1 MRRPFAATA
10 VALTMAVT
18 VAMTLPAAAAVQ
30 DPTTDKR
37 VALAETLSDTAL
49 SIATRVLEGNGRP
62 SDPEPTMALLDLRLA
77 MPTLSADDRGRA
89 ASLLARPTDGAG
101 DILGDGYTTPSQK
114 KCSTLVCVHWV
125 STTSDKATMA
135 WVNESL
141 TQMNEVWK
149 FEINKRGYRRPLPDG
164 SKGGNSKLDVYLK
177 DVGSLGYYGYCAAEK
192 PNKRFRFTYS
202 GYCVLDNDFDPAQ
215 FGGAVALDSL
225 KVTAAHEFFH
235 AVQYAYDATEDRW
248 FMESTATW
256 MEERFADAINDNR
269 QYLPYG
275 QLGSPQTALDTYM
288 VGGLM
293 PYGNWAWWEYLSQR
307 MGNGIVQQ
315 VWNKAGAFKGA
326 PDKYSTQA
334 LVLVLKNKG
343 GFKKN
348 FGSYASGNTA
358 PGKTYSEG
366 SEWLVAAPTIKDYT
380 LTSTAKSSG
389 NKSTKVNHMA
399 SKSVKAT
406 SGAGL
411 AAPGW
416 SLRVT
421 VDGPKSVSSPV
432 VVVRTKMKD
441 GSTKQQM
448 LKLNKAGVGSGV
460 YGFNATNVTSI
471 TVTLANAST
480 RFKCW
485 RTRPTPYSCLGRPLD
500 NKLTFNYKLT
510 AFKRP

>member
-1 MRRPFAATA
+1 MRRRFAATA
-10 VALTMAVT
+10 LALAMAVT
-18 VAMTLPAAAAVQ
+18 VAMTLPAEAAVQ

-37 VALAETLSDTAL
+37 AALAETLPDTAL
-49 SIATRVLEGNGRP
+49 SVATRVLEGNGRP

-77 MPTLSADDRGRA
+77 MPTLSADDRVRA
-89 ASLLARPTDGAG
+89 AGLLARPTDGAA
-101 DILGDGYTTPSQK
+101 DPLGDGYTTAAEK

-125 STTSDKATMA
+125 STTSDKATTA
-135 WVNESL
+135 WVDESL

-256 MEERFADAINDNR
+256 MEERFADGINDNR

-307 MGNGIVQQ
+307 MGNGIVKQ

-334 LVLVLKNKG
+334 LVLVLKKKG
-343 GFKKN
+343 GFKKI
-348 FGSYASGNTA
+348 FGSYASGNTM
-358 PGKTYSEG
+358 PEKTYSEG
-366 SEWLVAAPTIKDYT
+366 SSWPAAPAVESYK
-380 LTSTAKSSG
+380 LTRKAKSSG
-389 NKSTKVNHMA
+389 NRWTRVDHMS
-399 SKSVKAT
+399 SKNVKARP
-406 SGAGL
+406 GPGL
-411 AAPGW
+411 VAHRW
-416 SLRVT
+416 SLRVN
-421 VDGPKSVSSPV
+421 VDGPMSSTSPV
-432 VVVRTKMKD
+432 VVVRTKMKS
-441 GSTKQQM
+441 GRTEQQR
-448 LKLNKAGVGSGV
+448 LRLNKAGVGTGV
-460 YGFNATNVTSI
+460 FGFNATDVASI

-485 RTRPTPYSCLGRPLD
+485 GSPDTYSCYGKPLD
-500 NKLTFNYKLT
+500 DNGRFNYKLT